1 MKNSIL
7 TKAIIAGA
15 AGTLAMTIFAVM
27 APLMGMPE
35 MNVPKMLSS
44 TMGLPMVFG
53 WGAHFMVGIVLALVY
68 AAVFYNRLKGCG
80 FVKGM
85 KFSLI
90 PWLMAQL
97 IVMPMMAVMNNMPF
111 SAGIFS
117 GSFIMAFGSLMGHL
131 VYGLVLGLTFKKV
144 TVGDSIEQSVSG
156 AKI

>member
-15 AGTLAMTIFAVM
+15 AGTLAMTIFAAM

-44 TMGLPMVFG
+44 TMGLPVVFG
-53 WGAHFMVGIVLALVY
+53 WGAHFMVGIVLAFVY
-68 AAVFYNRLKGCG
+68 AAVFYNRFKGSG
-80 FVKGM
+80 VVKGM
-85 KFSLI
+85 KYSLI

-97 IVMPMMAVMNNMPF
+97 IVMPMMATMNNMPF

-117 GSFIMAFGSLMGHL
+117 GSFVMAVGSLMGHL

-144 TVGDSIEQSVSG
+144 NVEESIEHSVSG
-156 AKI
+156 AKV